1 MLARTPFLRK
11 PAMPST
17 PDSAVQTK
25 PVPLWRRFAAMFYD
39 LFPLIGIWMV
49 AAALWVLAFHRVY
62 DPQHPGL
69 LLRALL
75 TLWLLVATGAYFV
88 VSWVRVGATVGS
100 RAWKFRLVRDDGTR
114 VDVRTACLRF
124 VLALVSLALLGG
136 GFWVAWSD
144 PDRRTWHDR
153 VCGTRLARL

>member
-1 MLARTPFLRK
+1 MS
-11 PAMPST
+11 ST
-17 PDSAVQTK
+17 PVSAVQAK
-25 PVPLWRRFAAMFYD
+25 PVPLWKRFAAMFYD
-39 LFPLIGIWMV
+39 LFPLIGIWVV
-49 AAALWVLAFHRVY
+49 ATALWVLVFHDVY

-75 TLWLLVATGAYFV
+75 TLWLLIVTGAYFV

-114 VDVRTACLRF
+114 VNARTGWLRF
-124 VLALVSLALLGG
+124 VLALASLVLLGC
-136 GFWVAWSD
+136 GFWYAWFD

-153 VCGTRLARL
+153 VCGTRVTRL

>member
-1 MLARTPFLRK
+1 
-11 PAMPST
+11 MPSM
-17 PDSAVQTK
+17 PVSAVQAK

-49 AAALWVLAFHRVY
+49 AAALWVLAFHGVY
-62 DPQHPGL
+62 DPQHPAL

-75 TLWLLVATGAYFV
+75 TLWLLVVTGAYFV

-114 VDVRTACLRF
+114 VNARTAWLRF
-124 VLALVSLALLGG
+124 VLALVSLALLGC
-136 GFWVAWSD
+136 GFWYAWSD
-144 PDRRTWHDR
+144 ADRRTWHDR
-153 VCGTRLARL
+153 VCGTRVIRL